1 MRLVWN
7 AAVSLFQV
15 KYFQCR
21 SVIPKQSGP
30 KYSLKVMKARMK
42 MAGKR
47 VTFEKGEV
55 TYVEIRE
62 SSANVEYVSRE
73 VQLLWGDEYRI
84 LTSDGMVVKD
94 CSGTRGMLIVLLYN
108 RLFMRESNFCKFAS
122 EKHFAKKDSHN

>member
-42 MAGKR
+42 MA

-84 LTSDGMVVKD
+84 LT
-94 CSGTRGMLIVLLYN
+94 
-108 RLFMRESNFCKFAS
+108 EW
-122 EKHFAKKDSHN
+122 